1 METAT
6 GSTRVNLIH
15 QRQLDLNQ
23 EGSVVDLQPI
33 DCGKKLSLVTKYFS
47 NNVLYIFNLLICRK
61 PVSFGLCN
69 SNGIGNRMGFT

>member
-23 EGSVVDLQPI
+23 EGSVVDLQSI
-33 DCGKKLSLVTKYFS
+33 DCGKSSFTK
-47 NNVLYIFNLLICRK
+47 INL
-61 PVSFGLCN
+61 
-69 SNGIGNRMGFT
+69 NRSS